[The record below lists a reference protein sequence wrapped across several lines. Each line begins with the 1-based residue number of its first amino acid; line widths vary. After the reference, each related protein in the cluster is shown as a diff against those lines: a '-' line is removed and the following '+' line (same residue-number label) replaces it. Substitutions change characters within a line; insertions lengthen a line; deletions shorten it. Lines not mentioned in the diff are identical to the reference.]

1 MFRYQRTENYG
12 RPAFLLFSLLC
23 AFLLA
28 EWQSSLLMAQ
38 SAPMNFEK
46 NGKGLITVHG
56 ETNFSSFHLSACF
69 SSFHLAYIPE
79 KAAYKLVIPV
89 TSFKARFNMIE
100 QDFRQMVDAHK
111 YPEIL
116 IYIPAT
122 ALVSTAPVEIEIE
135 LAGKTVQ
142 KTIQPVITNFPDPD
156 MKRIYGE
163 TSLNW
168 PALGLRPPRRFGNL
182 VEIHDTIFITFTL
195 ELGTQFNATKY

>member
-1 MFRYQRTENYG
+1 MFVYYISGKNG
-12 RPAFLLFSLLC
+12 GPAVLLFSMLC
-23 AFLLA
+23 SFLLT
-28 EWQSSLLMAQ
+28 EGQNFPLMAQ
-38 SAPMNFEK
+38 SAPMVSEK
-46 NGKGLITVHG
+46 TGRGLITVHG

-69 SSFHLAYIPE
+69 SSFYLAYIPE
-79 KAAYKLVIPV
+79 KAAYRLVIPV
-89 TSFKARFNMIE
+89 TSFKARFNLIE
-100 QDFRQMVDAHK
+100 QDFRQMVDANS

-122 ALVSTAPVEIEIE
+122 ALVSTALVGIEIE

-142 KTIQPVITNFPDPD
+142 KTIQPVITNLPDPD

-168 PALGLRPPRRFGNL
+168 PALGLKPPRRFDNL

-195 ELGTQFNATKY
+195 ELGTQFNAAKY